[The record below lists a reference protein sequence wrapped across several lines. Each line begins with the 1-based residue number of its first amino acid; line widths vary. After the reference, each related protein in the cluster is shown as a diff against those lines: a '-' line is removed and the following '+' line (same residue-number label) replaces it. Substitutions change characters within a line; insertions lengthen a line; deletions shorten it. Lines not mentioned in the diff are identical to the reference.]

1 MLARFASR
9 SSLALIVF
17 LLVACAACGGEAL
30 AQERAPGA
38 ILLLAK
44 PELAD
49 PNFRHS
55 VVLVTRAAEG
65 QTLGVILNRP
75 SDIEPASIVP
85 RGATSD
91 NYDDAVYFGGPVMP
105 DVAVALF
112 RSASTPPASL
122 PVLDGVYLTMNP
134 DNVAALLDDEDAE
147 YRLYAG
153 FSAWAR
159 GQLEREIALG
169 SWYVLPADEDT
180 VLREDT
186 AGLWEELIERA
197 SAKKASMTRTLAA
210 RQLNP

>member
-1 MLARFASR
+1 MPARLAAR
-9 SSLALIVF
+9 SSLALI
-17 LLVACAACGGEAL
+17 LVLACAACGQAF
-30 AQERAPGA
+30 AQQRAPSA

-75 SDIEPASIVP
+75 TDIEAASIVP
-85 RGATSD
+85 RGATLD
-91 NYDDAVYFGGPVMP
+91 NYEDAVYFGGPVMS

-112 RSASTPPASL
+112 RSANPPSASL
-122 PVLDGVYLTMNP
+122 RVLERVYLTMNP
-134 DNVAALLDDEDAE
+134 DNIAALLDDENAE

-159 GQLEREIALG
+159 GQLEREISLG
-169 SWYVLPADEDT
+169 SWYVLPADEDV

-197 SAKKASMTRTLAA
+197 SAQKASFKRTGAS
-210 RQLNP
+210 RQPNL

>member
-1 MLARFASR
+1 MPARFAAR
-9 SSLALIVF
+9 SWLALI
-17 LLVACAACGGEAL
+17 LVLACAACGQAF
-30 AQERAPGA
+30 AQQRAPSA

-65 QTLGVILNRP
+65 QTLGVVLNRP
-75 SDIEPASIVP
+75 TDIEAASIVP
-85 RGATSD
+85 RGATLG
-91 NYDDAVYFGGPVMP
+91 NYEDAVYFGGPVMP

-112 RSASTPPASL
+112 RSASPPPASL
-122 PVLDGVYLTMNP
+122 RVLERVYLTMNP
-134 DNVAALLDDEDAE
+134 DNVAALLDNEDAE

-169 SWYVLPADEDT
+169 SWYVLPADEDV

-197 SAKKASMTRTLAA
+197 SAQKASIKRTGATQQA
-210 RQLNP
+210 NR